1 MDQGLVIQWR
11 EEVPH
16 LYAAQLVDAEGVAF
30 YVGYVAEGPGSDV
43 WRGYL
48 GPMFTPV
55 GMGPRKSVQQA
66 IEQRALEVRR
76 QRAIPRGEAIER
88 RGG

>member
-11 EEVPH
+11 EEAPH

-48 GPMFTPV
+48 GRTFTPV
-55 GMGPRKSVQQA
+55 GMGSRAAVQA
-66 IEQRALEVRR
+66 AVEQRAVEIMRQGREDRR
-76 QRAIPRGEAIER
+76 HAS
-88 RGG
+88 